1 MKKECIVI
9 DLRLFNEYT
18 GIGLVSKKM
27 YEYLQKEIFDIVVIC
42 SKDLDFIDSTTEV
55 IKIKGKYGLLNSLR
69 LYNILLKIK
78 PKCIIFPHYFVSA
91 FIPKNVKIISFV
103 HDIMAISHKD
113 KFWNQFANFK
123 AFVLKCYLKIVLKN
137 ADLLVPSNSVKN
149 DLLKYFNFKS
159 IVIPNGSDFTRFKQ
173 LQRSGFLYVGNNRK
187 HKNLSL
193 LINIFSK
200 INYQITLVTNPL
212 KITNQNIH
220 FKNEISN
227 EELKLL
233 YASSL
238 SLLMPSF
245 CEGFGIPIIDSI
257 KVGTKV
263 IASNIDVFKEFY
275 GLNITYFNP
284 DNEIDLK
291 NILDI
296 NNNFVN
302 TFTSKS
308 DDLNIF
314 NWDELK
320 YYFKNLL

>member
-1 MKKECIVI
+1 
-9 DLRLFNEYT
+9 
-18 GIGLVSKKM
+18 
-27 YEYLQKEIFDIVVIC
+27 
-42 SKDLDFIDSTTEV
+42 
-55 IKIKGKYGLLNSLR
+55 
-69 LYNILLKIK
+69 
-78 PKCIIFPHYFVSA
+78 
-91 FIPKNVKIISFV
+91 
-103 HDIMAISHKD
+103 MAISHKD